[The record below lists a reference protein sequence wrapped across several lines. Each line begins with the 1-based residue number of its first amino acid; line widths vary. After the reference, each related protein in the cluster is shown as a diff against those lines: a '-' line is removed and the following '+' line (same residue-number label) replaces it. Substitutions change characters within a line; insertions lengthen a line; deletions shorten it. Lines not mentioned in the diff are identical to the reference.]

1 MTDMKFIMSLIIVCL
16 ATIVVYAQPINKS
29 STEQLRVFGTEL
41 YENGDYI
48 NAIEKLKEY
57 YKEERDNIEVA
68 YMLADASY
76 KIKDFKYANS
86 RYKLLF
92 KKDEDGEFNK
102 DLFNYGR
109 SLKMMGEYELASDV
123 LEKFIEF
130 TDNEGLR
137 ELAKIEF
144 DGAQQADDM
153 LETLGLS
160 VERLKSKEINSKQSE
175 YSPSY
180 ASDGQTMY
188 YASLA
193 TNKLIVLDGSAE
205 EDYHLKIYKSKK
217 GEKGKWEKPTV
228 LSSEINREDFHTGNV
243 KISPDGQ
250 AMYFTRAEI
259 DPSTNEVTSSKIY
272 VSFGSDGDWGPA
284 QEVQGVNGAY
294 LAKHPAIGELFG
306 REVMY
311 FSSDMEGGDGGFD
324 IYYATNKGDGVFG
337 DPVRLLQVNTPGDE
351 ETPFYKDGN
360 LYFSSTGFPGLG
372 GYDIFYSTWDGKR
385 WSNPINMGK
394 GYNSPLDDLFFS
406 LSPDGYNGFLT
417 SNREGTSSVES
428 STCCNDIY
436 EVALEKVEATLVTGA
451 FTEDKKPIDS
461 TDFQLIEIVG
471 GSLGKTDAKNS
482 DKTNKV
488 NYALELE
495 KAYMIIASKD
505 GYFPDTLEFNT
516 VELDESTDFAKV
528 LYLKKKPAPPK
539 PPKEPEFDVITINQ
553 PIELK
558 NILYDFDDDKILP
571 EAEIDLNVILNLMN
585 QYPEMKIQLN
595 SHTDAQGKDKYNQEL
610 SQRRASSAKRWL
622 IQNGIEVT
630 RIRAVGKGETEIRNE
645 CTNGVKCDDDQHRF
659 NRRTEFVIIE
669 GPTTIQIE
677 KKQFKKNN

>member
-1 MTDMKFIMSLIIVCL
+1 MTDMRRLMSILTLCL
-16 ATIVVYAQPINKS
+16 VTLVATAQPINKS
-29 STEQLRVFGTEL
+29 STRQLKVFGTDL
-41 YENGDYI
+41 YESGDYV
-48 NAIEKLKEY
+48 NAIEKLKMY
-57 YKEERDNIEVA
+57 DKEEKGDIDIT
-68 YMLADASY
+68 YMLADASF
-76 KIKDFKYANS
+76 KIQDFKYANT
-86 RYKLLF
+86 RYKILY
-92 KKDEDGEFNK
+92 KKAEEGEYTK
-102 DLFNYGR
+102 DLLNYGR
-109 SLKMMGEYELASDV
+109 SLKMMEEYDMASSV
-123 LEKFIEF
+123 LEKFIDQ
-130 TDNEGLR
+130 TDNEKLR
-137 ELAKIEF
+137 EVAKLEF
-144 DGAQQADDM
+144 DGAQQAIDM
-153 LETLGLS
+153 LETLGLTI
-160 VERLKSKEINSKQSE
+160 ERIDSKDINSRQSE

-193 TNKLIVLDGSAE
+193 TNKLIVLDGTQE
-205 EDYHLKIYKSKK
+205 EDYHMKIYKSKK
-217 GEKGKWEKPTV
+217 GEKGKWDKPEV
-228 LSSEINREDFHTGNV
+228 LSTEINREDFHTGNV

-259 DPSTNEVTSSKIY
+259 DPITNEITSSKIY
-272 VSFGSDGDWGPA
+272 VSFGSVGNWGPA

-294 LAKHPAIGELFG
+294 LAKHPAVGELFG
-306 REVMY
+306 REVLY

-324 IYYATNKGDGVFG
+324 IYYATNKGDGVYG

-360 LYFSSTGFPGLG
+360 LYFSSTGFPGMG

-406 LSPDGYNGFLT
+406 LSPDGYSGFLT
-417 SNREGTSSVES
+417 SNRVGTKSVES

-436 EVALEKVEATLVTGA
+436 EVLLEKVEATLVTGA

-461 TDFQLIEIVG
+461 TDFQLIELTG
-471 GSLGKTDAKNS
+471 GKPGNTEAKNS

-495 KAYMIIASKD
+495 KSYMIIATKD
-505 GYFPDTLEFNT
+505 GYFPDSIEFNT

-528 LYLKKKPAPPK
+528 LYLKKKPEPVK
-539 PPKEPEFDVITINQ
+539 PKEPEFDVITINQ

-558 NILYDFDDDKILP
+558 NILYDFDDDEILP
-571 EAEIDLNVILNLMN
+571 DAEIDLAVIRDLMN
-585 QYPEMKIQLN
+585 KYPEMKIQLN

-622 IQNGIEVT
+622 IQNGIDVT

-645 CTNGVKCDDDQHRF
+645 CENGVNCDDDQHRF
-659 NRRTEFVIIE
+659 NRRTEFVILE
-669 GPTTIQIE
+669 GPTTIQVE
-677 KKQFKKNN
+677 KKQFKKN

>member
-1 MTDMKFIMSLIIVCL
+1 MKNIL
-16 ATIVVYAQPINKS
+16 ALLVFCFASAVAYAQPINKS

-48 NAIEKLKEY
+48 NAIDKLKEY
-57 YKEERDNIEVA
+57 YKEERDNIDVA

-76 KIKDFKYANS
+76 KIKDFKYANT
-86 RYKLLF
+86 RYKLLY
-92 KKDEDGEFNK
+92 KKDKGEGAYDK

-109 SLKMMGEYELASDV
+109 SLKMMEEYELASDA
-123 LEKFIEF
+123 LEKFIDF
-130 TDNEGLR
+130 TDNEGLKD
-137 ELAKIEF
+137 LAKIEY
-144 DGAQQADDM
+144 DGAQQALDM
-153 LETLGLS
+153 LETLGLT
-160 VERLKSKEINSKQSE
+160 VERIDSKDINSKQSE
-175 YSPSY
+175 YSPGY
-180 ASDGQTMY
+180 AADGETMY

-193 TNKLIVLDGSAE
+193 TNKLIVLDGSNE
-205 EDYHLKIYKSKK
+205 EDYHLKIFKARK
-217 GEKGKWEKPTV
+217 GEKGKWDKPEA
-228 LSSEINREDFHTGNV
+228 LSMEINREDFHTGNV

-259 DPSTNEVTSSKIY
+259 DPSTNAVTSSKIY
-272 VSFGSDGDWGPA
+272 VSFGSDGNWGPA
-284 QEVQGVNGAY
+284 QEVQGVNGPY
-294 LAKHPAIGELFG
+294 LAKHPAVGELFG
-306 REVMY
+306 REVLY

-360 LYFSSTGFPGLG
+360 LYFSSTGFPGMG

-406 LSPDGYNGFLT
+406 LSPDGYSGFLT
-417 SNREGTSSVES
+417 SNRVGTSSVES

-436 EVALEKVEATLVTGA
+436 EVLLEKLEATLVTGA
-451 FTEDKKPIDS
+451 YTEDKKPIDS
-461 TDFQLIEIVG
+461 TDFQLIEINN
-471 GSLGKTDAKNS
+471 GSFGTTTPKNS
-482 DKTNKV
+482 AKTNRV

-495 KAYMIIASKD
+495 KAYVIIASKE
-505 GYFPDTLEFNT
+505 GYYPDTLEFNT
-516 VELDESTDFAKV
+516 VELEESTDFAKV
-528 LYLKKKPAPPK
+528 LYLKKKPEPVKPK
-539 PPKEPEFDVITINQ
+539 VPEFETITINQ
-553 PIELK
+553 AIELK

-571 EAEIDLNVILNLMN
+571 DAEQDLFVLLDLMN
-585 QYPEMKIQLN
+585 KYPEMKIQLN
-595 SHTDAQGKDKYNQEL
+595 SHTDAQGKDKYNQDL

-622 IQNGIEVT
+622 IKNGVDVS

-659 NRRTEFVIIE
+659 NRRTEFVITE

-677 KKQFKKNN
+677 KKQFRKSN

>member
-1 MTDMKFIMSLIIVCL
+1 MRNVLTLLMVCSAYVIVL
-16 ATIVVYAQPINKS
+16 AQPINKS

-41 YENGDYI
+41 YENGDYV

-57 YKEERDNIEVA
+57 YKQERDNIDVA
-68 YMLADASY
+68 YMLADASF
-76 KIKDFKYANS
+76 KIKDFKYANT
-86 RYKLLF
+86 RYKILL
-92 KKDEDGEFNK
+92 KKDKGEGEFDK

-109 SLKMMGEYELASDV
+109 SLKMMGEYEMASDA
-123 LEKFIEF
+123 LEKFIDY
-130 TDNEGLR
+130 TDNDALKEQ
-137 ELAKIEF
+137 AKVEF
-144 DGAQQADDM
+144 DGAQQALDM
-153 LETLGLS
+153 LETLGLT
-160 VERLKSKEINSKQSE
+160 VERLDSKDINSKQSE

-193 TNKLIVLDGSAE
+193 SNKLIILDGSNE
-205 EDYHLKIYKSKK
+205 EDYHLKIYKSRK
-217 GEKGKWEKPTV
+217 GEKGKWEDPTP
-228 LSSEINREDFHTGNV
+228 LGTEINREDFHTGNV
-243 KISPDGQ
+243 KISPDGT

-259 DPSTNEVTSSKIY
+259 DPSTNAVTSSKIF
-272 VSFGSDGDWGPA
+272 VSFGSDGNWGPA
-284 QEVQGVNGAY
+284 QEVQGVNGPY
-294 LAKHPAIGELFG
+294 LAKHPAVGELFG
-306 REVMY
+306 REVLY

-360 LYFSSTGFPGLG
+360 LYFSSTGFPGMG

-406 LSPDGYNGFLT
+406 LSPDGYSGFLT

-436 EVALEKVEATLVTGA
+436 EVLLEKVEATLVTGA

-461 TDFQLIEIVG
+461 TDFQLILIENG
-471 GSLGKTDAKNS
+471 QMGTTTPKNS
-482 DKTNKV
+482 AKTNKV

-495 KAYMIIASKD
+495 KAYVIIASKE

-539 PPKEPEFDVITINQ
+539 PAVVVDNYETITINQ

-571 EAEIDLNVILNLMN
+571 EAEQDLAVILDLMN

-595 SHTDAQGKDKYNQEL
+595 SHTDAQGKDKYNQDL

-622 IQNGIEVT
+622 IQNGVEVT

-659 NRRTEFVIIE
+659 NRRTEFVITE

-677 KKQFKKNN
+677 KRQFKKSN